1 MVSCPPGSSKELCDS
16 PSPLA
21 SLSPTAAMTPS
32 QQTGHLFLPK
42 SFGQPE
48 LLELQTDNQW
58 WFCGAS
64 PQMAGNNYMVSRGSI
79 PSFGLEQALEGDFI
93 FKKKTF
99 NLMNAANQI
108 YYYTTCWE
116 ENLHHRVN

>member
-1 MVSCPPGSSKELCDS
+1 
-16 PSPLA
+16 
-21 SLSPTAAMTPS
+21 MTPS

-93 FKKKTF
+93 FKKKKH
-99 NLMNAANQI
+99 LI
-108 YYYTTCWE
+108 S
-116 ENLHHRVN
+116 